1 MGIQNHFRITRWQT
15 AVRLASIEVTEI
27 LSKDNIT
34 PDHMAYVKELL
45 DLMSEFTVE
54 IMELQKIEA

>member
-1 MGIQNHFRITRWQT
+1 MGIQNHFRIERLQK
-15 AVRLASIEVTEI
+15 AVRACSRNVTEI
-27 LSKDNIT
+27 LCKDNIT